1 MSLTAFGFFMPLSNI
16 RIVLV
21 HPTHPGN
28 IGATARAM
36 KNMGLKR
43 ICLVAPINFPHAD
56 ANARAAGADDVLEN
70 ARLFDTLE
78 QALTGCRLVV
88 GTSARPRTIT
98 WPSLDPKVA
107 AAKAV
112 TEAALGEVALVFGA
126 ERTGLTNEQLDRC
139 HYLVH
144 IPADPEF
151 SSLNLASA
159 VQIMAYETWCAAA
172 DSAAHRRDAID
183 GVMEGSVP
191 LANSD
196 DLERFY
202 MHMEEV
208 LVQIGFLDRANP
220 RKLMRRLMRLF
231 NRSRLDSN
239 ELNILRGI
247 LTAVQQS
254 HERNT

>member
-1 MSLTAFGFFMPLSNI
+1 MPLSNI

-36 KNMGLKR
+36 KNMGLNR
-43 ICLVAPINFPHAD
+43 ICLVSPINFPHAE
-56 ANARAAGADDVLEN
+56 ASARAAGADDILEN

-88 GTSARPRTIT
+88 GTSARPRTIP
-98 WPSLDPKVA
+98 WPSLDPKAA

-112 TEAALGEVALVFGA
+112 SEAVLGEVALVFGA

-139 HYLVH
+139 HYLVQ

-159 VQIMAYETWCAAA
+159 VQVMAYETWCAAA
-172 DSAAHRRDAID
+172 DSAHQPDADD

-191 LANSD
+191 LASSD

-202 MHMEEV
+202 RHMEEV

-254 HERNT
+254 QEHNT

>member
-1 MSLTAFGFFMPLSNI
+1 MSLSNI

-21 HPTHPGN
+21 RPTHPGN

-36 KNMGLKR
+36 KNMGLAR
-43 ICLVAPINFPHAD
+43 ICLVSPLNFPHAD
-56 ANARAAGADDVLEN
+56 ATARAAGADAVLEN
-70 ARLFDTLE
+70 ACLFDTLE
-78 QALTGCRLVV
+78 QALAGCRLVV
-88 GTSARPRTIT
+88 GTSARTRTIS
-98 WPSLDPKVA
+98 WPSLDPKA
-107 AAKAV
+107 AAARV
-112 TEAALGEVALVFGA
+112 VSEAALGEVALVFGA

-144 IPADPEF
+144 IPADPDF

-159 VQIMAYETWCAAA
+159 VQIMAYETWCAAE
-172 DSAAHRRDAID
+172 DSVHQQDSGD
-183 GVMEGSVP
+183 GVMQDGVP
-191 LANSD
+191 LASSE

-254 HERNT
+254 QERDT